1 MTTLSSGME
10 TSDHLAQ
17 HLADGPLETFLSG
30 METEPQLAVRDQAGD
45 LETFLSGMETIPGV
59 PQASPRRPLKPSL
72 VEWKLGLDLS
82 RCLPVY
88 GLETFLSGMEKIG
101 RAHV

>member
-1 MTTLSSGME
+1 ME

-17 HLADGPLETFLSG
+17 HLADGP
-30 METEPQLAVRDQAGD
+30 

-88 GLETFLSGMEKIG
+88 GLETFLSGMETPLHKG
-101 RAHV
+101 VHS